1 MAGMPHDIDGVIPFS
16 MLPKGV
22 VPKIKGG
29 ETYLY

>member
-22 VPKIKGG
+22 VPKIKG